1 MTIKTKL
8 ALGLVLLF
16 GLLLVVSIL
25 GMFSVYTL
33 SGDSG
38 AILKDNYQSLGY
50 VQQMQSAL
58 GKPEF
63 DPASAALFGHY
74 LEQQRRNITEPG
86 EGDATEQLVQDFER
100 LRSNPGDSLARLRM
114 HEQLLLISDLNLRA
128 IDRKNALA
136 LRTAE
141 QTYTALSIIATFCLI
156 IGFVFL
162 LNFPQYI
169 ADPIRRLTEGIR
181 EIAQGNYR
189 QRIHLKRHDE
199 FGELTAAFNAL
210 AAKLD
215 AYEHS
220 NLALLMFEKKRL
232 ETIIGAMHDPVI
244 GLDEHQNVLFANEPA
259 RALLHL
265 SADKLIGKDA
275 REVALTNDLLRAL
288 LKHMT
293 QPGVEPIKI
302 FADGKESFF
311 MLEALDIVAPS
322 GADQEEK
329 KAIGHVLILK
339 NVTAFRERDLAKTN
353 FIATISHELKTPISS
368 IKMGLKLLRDTRVG
382 TLNDEQQHLLY
393 QLDDDAG
400 RLLAIT
406 GELLKIAQ
414 AESGNI
420 QLNIIPVAP
429 KNIIETAQQVLF
441 GLAKDKN
448 VAIEISEI
456 PEETL
461 RVQADEDK
469 SVWVLVNLLANAI
482 RHSPSG
488 KIVRMSAVVRQ
499 DRLRFAVRD
508 EGPGIPEE
516 FHSRI
521 FDRFFQV
528 PGSGSNGSGLGLAIS
543 REFVWAMGGEIGLE
557 SAPGKGSLFWFE
569 LPVVQGTE
577 HVGGISYSKTS

>member
-16 GLLLVVSIL
+16 GLLVVVSIL

-33 SGDSG
+33 SADSG
-38 AILKDNYQSLGY
+38 AILKDNYQSLDY
-50 VQQMQSAL
+50 VQKMQRTLNNPVFDAASAL
-58 GKPEF
+58 EF
-63 DPASAALFGHY
+63 SHY

-86 EGDATEQLVQDFER
+86 EGDATDVLAQEYAR
-100 LRSNPGDSLARLRM
+100 LRDNPDDSLARLRIR
-114 HEQLLLISDLNLRA
+114 EQLLLISELNLRA

-136 LRTAE
+136 QRTAG

-156 IGFVFL
+156 FGFVFL

-169 ADPIRRLTEGIR
+169 ADPVRRLTEGIR

-199 FGELTAAFNAL
+199 FGELTTAFNAL

-232 ETIIGAMHDPVI
+232 ETVIGAMHDPVI
-244 GLDEHQNVLFANEPA
+244 GLDENRRVLFANEPA
-259 RALLHL
+259 RTLLNL
-265 SADKLIGKDA
+265 SAEKLIGKDA
-275 REVALTNDLLRAL
+275 REAALSNDLLRTL
-288 LKHMT
+288 LKRLV
-293 QPGVEPIKI
+293 QPDNDPIKI

-311 MLEALDIVAPS
+311 QPENLEIAVSTEND
-322 GADQEEK
+322 EEK
-329 KAIGHVLILK
+329 KIIGYVLLLK

-382 TLNDEQQHLLY
+382 TLNDEQQHLLH

-429 KNIIETAQQVLF
+429 QNIIETAQQVLL

-448 VAIEISEI
+448 VALEISEI

-469 SVWVLVNLLANAI
+469 AVWVLANLLANAI
-482 RHSPSG
+482 RYSPAG
-488 KIVRMSAVVRQ
+488 KTVRISTVSRQ
-499 DRLRFAVRD
+499 DRLRFTVRD

-569 LPVVQGTE
+569 LPVIQGTE
-577 HVGGISYSKTS
+577 QVGGISYSKTS

>member
-16 GLLLVVSIL
+16 GLLVVVSIL

-33 SGDSG
+33 SADSG
-38 AILKDNYQSLGY
+38 AILKDNYQSLDY
-50 VQQMQSAL
+50 VQKMQRTLNNPVFDAASAL
-58 GKPEF
+58 EF
-63 DPASAALFGHY
+63 SHY

-86 EGDATEQLVQDFER
+86 EGDATDILAQEYAR
-100 LRSNPGDSLARLRM
+100 LRDNPDDSLARLRIR
-114 HEQLLLISDLNLRA
+114 EQLLLISELNLRA

-136 LRTAE
+136 QRTAG

-156 IGFVFL
+156 FGFVFL

-169 ADPIRRLTEGIR
+169 ADPVRRLTEGIR
-181 EIAQGNYR
+181 EIARGNYR

-199 FGELTAAFNAL
+199 FGELTTAFNAL

-232 ETIIGAMHDPVI
+232 ETVIGAMHDPVI
-244 GLDEHQNVLFANEPA
+244 GLDENRRILFANEPA
-259 RALLHL
+259 RTLLNL
-265 SADKLIGKDA
+265 SAEKLIGKDA
-275 REVALTNDLLRAL
+275 REAALSNDLLRTL
-288 LKHMT
+288 LKRLV
-293 QPGVEPIKI
+293 QPDNDPIKI

-311 MLEALDIVAPS
+311 QPENLEIAVSTENDA
-322 GADQEEK
+322 EK
-329 KAIGHVLILK
+329 KIIGFVLLLK

-382 TLNDEQQHLLY
+382 TLNDEQQHLLH

-429 KNIIETAQQVLF
+429 QNIIETAQQVLL

-448 VAIEISEI
+448 VALEISEI
-456 PEETL
+456 PDETL

-469 SVWVLVNLLANAI
+469 AVWVLVNLLANAI
-482 RHSPSG
+482 RHSPTG
-488 KIVRMSAVVRQ
+488 KIVHMSAVARPN
-499 DRLRFAVRD
+499 RLRFAVRD

-569 LPVVQGTE
+569 LPVIQATE
-577 HVGGISYSKTS
+577 QVGGISYSKTS